1 MMRPLRNGSPVAPS
15 VRRAV
20 DRALAAGGEALTAMI
35 DRSVSMT
42 APLVELVPL
51 RAVPGLAGSPDRP
64 FVAIYLGISGDFSG
78 HLVFLLSEP
87 SALNLMAA
95 LLAERPASAATMT
108 ELQRSALAEVGNV
121 SGSAFLNAL
130 ADAARMRI
138 VPSAPL
144 IVCDMAGAILD
155 GMLADIGRTTD
166 RALVIHTRFSAAGAA
181 AIAGYFLLLPD
192 ADGLARV
199 CRALEAESG

>member
-1 MMRPLRNGSPVAPS
+1 MMGALRNGSPVSPP

-35 DRSVSMT
+35 GRPVSMT

-51 RAVPGLAGSPDRP
+51 GAVPGLAGSPDRP
-64 FVAIYLGISGDFSG
+64 LVAIYLGISGDFSG
-78 HLVFLLSEP
+78 HLVFLLSEA
-87 SALNLMAA
+87 SAVNLMAA
-95 LLAERPASAATMT
+95 LLAERAASALTMT
-108 ELQRSALAEVGNV
+108 ALQRSALAEVGNV

-130 ADAARMRI
+130 ADAAQMRI
-138 VPSAPL
+138 VPAAPL

-166 RALVIHTRFSAAGAA
+166 RALVIHTRFNADGAD

-199 CRALEAESG
+199 CQALEAESG